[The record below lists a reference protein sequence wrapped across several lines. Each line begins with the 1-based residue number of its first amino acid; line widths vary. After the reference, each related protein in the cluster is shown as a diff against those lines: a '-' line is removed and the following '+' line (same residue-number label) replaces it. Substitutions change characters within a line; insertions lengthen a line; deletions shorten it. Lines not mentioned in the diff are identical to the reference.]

1 MIAQLNIVRSNNFI
15 SGIYPLD
22 LSQLDHDFFFHLGE
36 KAANGMSVKNEAN
49 LIKDFIIAYPKEREL
64 ILSQWDNLK
73 KLLLGECSQ
82 KTMEFI
88 LPKEYVRW
96 LRFSDYK
103 PIYDNYY
110 SGVETIPVMIDVKDL
125 YEDVING
132 TTGLFRTTCKK
143 IQEESINSIIIDD
156 CIDIETST
164 FVQKL
169 KKKYPAVKYLSYSE
183 WKSIQDEEERG
194 RQRKIQ
200 EQQEEEERLRQ
211 IAETERRAK
220 AEAERLAKAE
230 AERLAKDEEERRKT
244 EIKIEMVDLGLNVC
258 WASCNIG
265 AVTPFDIG
273 NYYSSKD
280 DILKLKLDKWY
291 IPSEKDVTE
300 LITKCQFRINYTPRK
315 VCEVIGPNGKRIFFP
330 LTGYMVRENGDKF
343 DSGNL
348 GYYWLNTYREDGRAR
363 WFVTDKR
370 IVTQFRN
377 FFCPIRMVCKNNTPV
392 DLYIQD
398 LGSKSLELKEN
409 LVKDFG
415 ITYNEMYTWKIPGV
429 IRMGI
434 PMHSAI
440 AIKERVEEYGGIAKI
455 NPKEDEMINIADKD
469 VVTSEPLSI
478 NNDLSDKIAGL
489 NPNQQKFLNE
499 LLKVITKK

>member
-1 MIAQLNIVRSNNFI
+1 MIAQLNIVKSNNFI
-15 SGIYPLD
+15 SGIDPID

-36 KAANGMSVKNEAN
+36 KVSNGMSVTNEAN
-49 LIKDFIIAYPKEREL
+49 LIKDFMVAHPKEKEL
-64 ILSQWDNLK
+64 ILSQWNNLK
-73 KLLLGECSQ
+73 KLLLGECTQ
-82 KTMEFI
+82 KTIEFI

-110 SGVETIPVMIDVKDL
+110 SSVETIPVMIDVKDL
-125 YEDVING
+125 YEDVIDG

-143 IQEESINSIIIDD
+143 FQEESINSIIIDD

-183 WKSIQDEEERG
+183 WKSIQDEEE
-194 RQRKIQ
+194 QK
-200 EQQEEEERLRQ
+200 ERRRQ
-211 IAETERRAK
+211 IAEIIAIVKAKAERLAK
-220 AEAERLAKAE
+220 AEAERLAKEE

-280 DILKLKLDKWY
+280 ILKLKLDKCY

-300 LITKCQFRINYTPRK
+300 LITKCQFRINYNPRK
-315 VCEVIGPNGKRIFFP
+315 ACEVIGPNGKRIFFP

-348 GYYWLNTYREDGRAR
+348 GYYWLNTYREDGRSR
-363 WFVTDKR
+363 WFVTDQR

-398 LGSKSLELKEN
+398 LGNKSLELKEN

-440 AIKERVEEYGGIAKI
+440 AIKERVEKYGGIAKI
-455 NPKEDEMINIADKD
+455 NPKEDEMINIADKN
-469 VVTSEPLSI
+469 VVTSEPLSV
-478 NNDLSDKIAGL
+478 NSDLNERIAEL
-489 NPNQQKFLNE
+489 NPKQQQFLNE

>member
-1 MIAQLNIVRSNNFI
+1 MIAQLNIVKSNNFI
-15 SGIYPLD
+15 SGIDPID
-22 LSQLDHDFFFHLGE
+22 LKQLDHDFFFYLGE
-36 KAANGMSVKNEAN
+36 KVANGMSVKNEAN
-49 LIKDFIIAYPKEREL
+49 LIKDFIIAHPKEKEL

-73 KLLLGECSQ
+73 KLLLGECSK
-82 KTMEFI
+82 KTIEFI

-110 SGVETIPVMIDVKDL
+110 SGVETIPVMIDIKDL

-132 TTGLFRTTCKK
+132 TMGLFSTTCKK

-169 KKKYPAVKYLSYSE
+169 KKKYPAVKYFSYSE
-183 WKSIQDEEERG
+183 WKSIQDG
-194 RQRKIQ
+194 
-200 EQQEEEERLRQ
+200 EQQKERRHQ
-211 IAETERRAK
+211 IAEIIAIVKAKAERLAK
-220 AEAERLAKAE
+220 AEAERLAKEE

-258 WASCNIG
+258 WASCNVG

-273 NYYSSKD
+273 NYYSAKD
-280 DILKLKLDKWY
+280 IPKLKLDKCY

-300 LITKCQFRINYTPRK
+300 LIAKCQFRINYNQRK
-315 VCEVIGPNGKRIFFP
+315 ICEVIGPNGKRIFLP
-330 LTGYMVRENGDKF
+330 LTGYMVRANGDKL
-343 DSGNL
+343 DSGYL
-348 GYYWLNTYREDGRAR
+348 GYYWSNTNSEDGRAR

-370 IVTQFRN
+370 IITQFTN
-377 FFCPIRMVCKNNTPV
+377 FYCPVRMVCKNNTIV

-398 LGSKSLELKEN
+398 LGKKSLELKEN
-409 LVKDFG
+409 IVKDFG
-415 ITYNEMYTWKIPGV
+415 ITYKEMDTWKIPGFV
-429 IRMGI
+429 KRGI
-434 PMHSAI
+434 PMYSAI
-440 AIKERVEEYGGIAKI
+440 EIKERVEKYGGIAKI
-455 NPKEDEMINIADKD
+455 NPKEDEMINIADKN
-469 VVTSEPLSI
+469 VVTSEPLSV
-478 NNDLSDKIAGL
+478 NSDLNERIAGL